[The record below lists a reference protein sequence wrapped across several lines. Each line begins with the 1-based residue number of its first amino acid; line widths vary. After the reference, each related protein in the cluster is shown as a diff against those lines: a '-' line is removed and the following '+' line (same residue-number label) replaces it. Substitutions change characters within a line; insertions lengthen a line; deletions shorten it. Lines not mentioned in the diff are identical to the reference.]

1 MDIEVETA
9 GVEVTLID
17 FTLSRL
23 RTADGAGAFCDL
35 SADPALFKGKRGDC
49 QVSIC
54 TLWGQGSRISFIN
67 PHTYPGLR
75 NPKVR
80 WLLGF

>member
-1 MDIEVETA
+1 MDIEVDTA

-49 QVSIC
+49 QVS
-54 TLWGQGSRISFIN
+54 
-67 PHTYPGLR
+67 LR
-75 NPKVR
+75 PLR
-80 WLLGF
+80 

>member
-1 MDIEVETA
+1 MRDGWCRRVDIEVETA

-23 RTADGAGAFCDL
+23 RSADGAGAFCDL

-49 QVSIC
+49 QVSLPCI
-54 TLWGQGSRISFIN
+54 TSIG
-67 PHTYPGLR
+67 
-75 NPKVR
+75 VR
-80 WLLGF
+80 VLHDDSQIP

>member
-1 MDIEVETA
+1 MSIGCRRVDIEVETA

-49 QVSIC
+49 QVSVC
-54 TLWGQGSRISFIN
+54 R
-67 PHTYPGLR
+67 LR
-75 NPKVR
+75 VEVSSN
-80 WLLGF
+80 